1 MTEWTLLD
9 YGAGN
14 LHSLR
19 RALERAGARPVVTDD
34 AADLVDAKVAVL
46 PGVGAFGPVM
56 QSLAGSAQ
64 ELRQRHRD
72 GRPTLAV
79 CIGQQ
84 VLHEGSGEAP
94 GVAGLGI
101 LPGQVVR
108 LPASAGKV
116 PHMGWNTLEV
126 VRPDPALEG
135 VRTGSHVYYVH
146 SFAAVPGPD
155 CLAATTYGLR
165 FAALVRQGNTVG
177 TQFHPEKSGP
187 VGARI
192 LANLVTELEAAA

>member
-1 MTEWTLLD
+1 MEWTLLD

-19 RALERAGARPVVTDD
+19 RALERAGASPRTTTD
-34 AADLVDAKVAVL
+34 AHELVDAKVAVL

-56 QSLAGSAQ
+56 QSLAGVA
-64 ELRQRHRD
+64 EGLRQRHRD

-84 VLHEGSGEAP
+84 VLHAGSEEAP

-108 LPASAGKV
+108 IPPRDGKV
-116 PHMGWNTLEV
+116 PHMGWNTLDL

-135 VRTGSHVYYVH
+135 IPTGSHVYYVH
-146 SFAAVPGPD
+146 SFASVPGPD

-165 FAALVRQGNTVG
+165 
-177 TQFHPEKSGP
+177 
-187 VGARI
+187 
-192 LANLVTELEAAA
+192 

>member
-1 MTEWTLLD
+1 MEWTLLD

-19 RALERAGARPVVTDD
+19 RALERAGARPSITTD

-56 QSLAGSAQ
+56 QSLAGAA
-64 ELRQRHRD
+64 EGLRRRHRE

-84 VLHEGSGEAP
+84 VLHAGSDEAP
-94 GVAGLGI
+94 GVAGLGL
-101 LPGQVVR
+101 LPGRVQR

-116 PHMGWNTLEV
+116 PHMGWNTLDV
-126 VRPDPALEG
+126 VRDDPVLEG

-146 SFAAVPGPD
+146 SFACVPGPG

-165 FAALVRQGNTVG
+165 FAALVRQGGTVG

-192 LANLVTELEAAA
+192 LANVVAELEAVA